1 METNIPQM
9 LQDIKNL
16 LKSSNTRWLSLKDA
30 VKYTSMSDATLRRA
44 VKSGALK
51 ASHRT
56 GKLLFKVTDIERWL
70 NG

>member
-1 METNIPQM
+1 METNITQM

-16 LKSSNTRWLSLKDA
+16 LKNNNTRWLSLKDT
-30 VKYTSMSDATLRRA
+30 VKHTNLSDATLRRA

-56 GKLLFKVTDIERWL
+56 GKLLFKASDIERWL

>member
-1 METNIPQM
+1 METNNPKM

-16 LKSSNTRWLSLKDA
+16 LKNNNTRWLSLKDA
-30 VKYTSMSDATLRRA
+30 VKQTNLSDATLRRA

-56 GKLLFKVTDIERWL
+56 GKLLFKASDIERWL

>member
-1 METNIPQM
+1 METNITQM

-16 LKSSNTRWLSLKDA
+16 LKDNNTRWLSLKDA
-30 VKYTSMSDATLRRA
+30 VKYTSMSDSTLRRA
-44 VKSGALK
+44 EKRGALK